1 MTMRDILPQ
10 TFRAREL
17 YGDFWFNS
25 EPIPVTALRGQVIL
39 LMFWDHAS
47 ASCLRTLPY
56 VFEWSKRYAPIGF
69 VTVGVHTPRF
79 PFEKKIEEVQR
90 AIARYRIGFPVV
102 TDNEALIATNYECR
116 TTPELILIDKDGF
129 VRYRHAGEG
138 GYAQFEHALQALL
151 YNAGAAGELPMVMD
165 PVRETDR
172 SGVVCYRA
180 TPELLTGY
188 LRGSIGNV
196 EGYTPESV
204 VNYADPE
211 MYLDGRFYAGGDWMN
226 DRDCIRLAESGGQE
240 GHLIVCYQGVGADAV
255 LVPEGLKS
263 VEITVRQDNEF
274 VTPDARGTD
283 LQIDAG
289 GRSYLVLEEP
299 RLYSVVRNREYRE
312 HELRFSSGAGRFS
325 AYAFSFTTAVIPE
338 LISKY

>member
-1 MTMRDILPQ
+1 MNMRDILPQ
-10 TFRAREL
+10 TTRAREL

-39 LMFWDHAS
+39 LMFWDYAS
-47 ASCLRTLPY
+47 ASCLRALPY
-56 VFEWSKRYAPIGF
+56 VFEWRRRYEPVGF

-90 AIARYRIGFPVV
+90 AIARYGIGFPVV
-102 TDNEALIATNYECR
+102 TDNEALIAANYECR
-116 TTPELILIDKDGF
+116 TSPELILVDKDGF
-129 VRYRHAGEG
+129 VRYRNAGEG
-138 GYAQFEHALQALL
+138 GYAGFEHALQALL
-151 YNAGAAGELPMVMD
+151 YNAGATGELPMVMD

-180 TPELLTGY
+180 TPEVFAGY
-188 LRGSIGNV
+188 LRGTIGNV

-204 VNYADPE
+204 VSYTDPG

-226 DRDCIRLAESGGQE
+226 DRDCIRMAESGTRD
-240 GHLIVCYQGVGADAV
+240 GHLIICYQGLSADAV
-255 LVPEGLKS
+255 LVPEGPKK

-274 VTPDARGTD
+274 ITPDARGAD

-289 GRSYLVLEEP
+289 GRSYLVVEEP
-299 RLYSVVRNREYRE
+299 RLYSVVRNREYGE
-312 HELRFSSGAGRFS
+312 HALRLSCDAGRFA

-338 LISKY
+338 LISKN